1 MDAKDVLY
9 SDWKSENRLKQQ
21 IVQVEH
27 KMRTELERLRT
38 DFDERLERINS
49 GARLPWSQMPTDVGR
64 QYEINALRTTTSKS
78 ISELRR
84 DNEQLHAENDQL
96 RTVLDFLVH
105 VVCSNKTG
113 NELQALIDVVRN
125 GSIIDAS
132 DLHKWIT
139 GEYFNVSITWGE
151 EK

>member
-1 MDAKDVLY
+1 MCDNK
-9 SDWKSENRLKQQ
+9 
-21 IVQVEH
+21 
-27 KMRTELERLRT
+27 
-38 DFDERLERINS
+38 DFDKDLKKLVD
-49 GARLPWSQMPTDVGR
+49 GPLPWSNLPADVAKQADIDALDQR
-64 QYEINALRTTTSKS
+64 LKHRDYVDSNLRRETNERANATNEAV
-78 ISELRR
+78 SELRR